1 MGRADALKPGRGKD
15 GHLPLARS
23 ELPIDTVSLAR
34 YLIGKVLV
42 RELPE
47 GVASGRIVETEAYL
61 VGDPACHGA
70 PGPTPRNR
78 VLFLLV
84 VIV

>member
-1 MGRADALKPGRGKD
+1 MD

-42 RELPE
+42 RALPA
-47 GVASGRIVETEAYL
+47 VVSLKRRRMSSAT
-61 VGDPACHGA
+61 P
-70 PGPTPRNR
+70 PGTPTGG
-78 VLFLLV
+78 
-84 VIV
+84 

>member
-1 MGRADALKPGRGKD
+1 MGRADALKPGRRKD

-42 RELPE
+42 REL
-47 GVASGRIVETEAYL
+47 VKAS
-61 VGDPACHGA
+61 PAVVLLRPRRMSSA
-70 PGPTPRNR
+70 TPPGTPTGG
-78 VLFLLV
+78 
-84 VIV
+84 